1 MNYNEALEY
10 IHSVMWMGS
19 RPGLSRTVELLERL
33 GNPEK
38 DIKFVHVA
46 GTNGKGSTCSML
58 NSVLIEAGY
67 NVGLYTS
74 PYIVRF
80 NERMQVNGTPI
91 ADSELAELTEIV
103 KPHAES
109 MEDKPTEFELI
120 TALSFL
126 YFKRHNCDVVVLEVG
141 MGGRL
146 DSTNVIESPLVS
158 VITGVAVDHI
168 AVLGNTVPQIAVEKA
183 GIIKKGRPVV
193 YGGRDDSAFEVISE
207 KAKECRSEL
216 TRTKLDTIKI
226 NSVGIEGIDFDYS
239 GYNNLKL
246 SLCGSYQPENAATVI
261 ETVGALRSC
270 GFEISEKQLRDGLK
284 NARWRARFEVLS
296 TDPVVVFDGSHNLQ
310 GITGAVGSIKQ
321 FFGDNKVVLLMGVLA
336 DKDYRDMV
344 ALLAPLSECAFT
356 ITPDSPR
363 ALKSKDLAS
372 VFSDFGVRST
382 SFDEIEE
389 GVAVAYEMA
398 KTQNMPLVMLGSL
411 YMYGDVYNAFEKTK
425 KNVENHTIQK

>member
-10 IHSVMWMGS
+10 IHSVVWMGS
-19 RPGLSRTVELLERL
+19 RPGLSRTVELLKLL

-80 NERMQVNGTPI
+80 NERMQVNGEPI
-91 ADSELAELTEIV
+91 SDNELAELTEIV
-103 KPHAES
+103 KPLAES

-168 AVLGNTVPQIAVEKA
+168 AVLGSTVPEIAVEKA
-183 GIIKKGRPVV
+183 GIIKEGRPVV
-193 YGGRDDSAFEVISE
+193 YGGRDDSAFEVISK
-207 KAKECRSEL
+207 KAKECNSEL
-216 TRTKLDTIKI
+216 TRTQIDTIKI
-226 NSVGIEGIDFDYS
+226 NSVGIEGISFDYS
-239 GYNNLKL
+239 GYNNLEI

-261 ETVGALRSC
+261 ETVRALKEC
-270 GFEISEKQLRDGLK
+270 GFEITESQLRAGLK

-296 TDPVVVFDGSHNLQ
+296 TDPVVIFDGSHNLQ
-310 GITGAVGSIKQ
+310 GITGAVGSIKR

-344 ALLAPLSECAFT
+344 ALLAPLAERAFT
-356 ITPDSPR
+356 VMPDSPR
-363 ALKSKDLAS
+363 ALKSDSLAK
-372 VFSDFGVRST
+372 VFGDFGVNAT
-382 SFDEIEE
+382 PFDDIEQ
-389 GVAVAYEMA
+389 GVASAYERA

-411 YMYGDVYNAFEKTK
+411 YMYGDVYKAFKNIEKRT
-425 KNVENHTIQK
+425 V